1 MGQMGSLEDGEA
13 ESRQSQVQ
21 EAKSL
26 EVAQCWKGA
35 LGNSQEGKSWN
46 SWLP

>member
-1 MGQMGSLEDGEA
+1 MGSLEDGEA

-35 LGNSQEGKSWN
+35 LGNNSQEGGSGN
-46 SWLP
+46 SRLP

>member
-1 MGQMGSLEDGEA
+1 MGSLEDGEA

-35 LGNSQEGKSWN
+35 LGNSQEGGSGN
-46 SWLP
+46 SGLP